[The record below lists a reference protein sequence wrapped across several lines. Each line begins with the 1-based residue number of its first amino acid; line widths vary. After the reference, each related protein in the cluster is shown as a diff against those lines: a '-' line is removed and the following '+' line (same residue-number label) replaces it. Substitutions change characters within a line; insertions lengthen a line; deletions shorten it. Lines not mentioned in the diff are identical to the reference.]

1 MNENTARSVE
11 LWTHAE
17 RKRLLQYVAV
27 LPCPIRVAE
36 SLSEASLLALINALS
51 DRQGGYRLPADQR
64 GTNAWKQLVA
74 AGIVESGWG
83 GVGTFGMRVRRVA
96 VKMKQRGELG

>member
-1 MNENTARSVE
+1 MSYHDGVDE
-11 LWTHAE
+11 LWQQAE
-17 RKRLLQYVAV
+17 REELRKVIAD

-36 SLSEASLLALINALS
+36 SLSHASLHALIHALS
-51 DRQGGYRLPADQR
+51 DRHGGYRLPANQR
-64 GTNAWKQLVA
+64 DSRAWKQLVA

-96 VKMKQRGELG
+96 INMKARGELG